1 MTNYEYYKEEI
12 KKITGLGMR
21 FAIDKNT
28 KEVELCADFEC
39 SNCLFTDSCTCSRE
53 KFKWAYEEHIKS
65 GIDWSKV
72 PIDTKIWVKDAG
84 DYEWFPRHFAKYDGN
99 LVYTWKNG
107 TTSFSGGNSD
117 NLTGWQYARLKER

>member
-12 KKITGLGMR
+12 KKITDLGMR
-21 FAIDKNT
+21 FAVDKNT
-28 KEVELCADFEC
+28 KEIELCVDFEC

-53 KFKWAYEEHIKS
+53 KLKWAYEEHIES

-72 PIDTKIWVKDAG
+72 PIDIKIWVKNAG
-84 DYEWFPRHFAKYDGN
+84 DYEWFP

-107 TTSFSGGNSD
+107 TTSFSGVNSD
-117 NLTGWQYARLKER
+117 NITGWQYARLKEK